1 MKKTLIAIAASLMLA
16 SCATITNGHI
26 TDCQKTK
33 PVPGQPSRSVKIWA
47 ILVDGPI
54 GLIID
59 FADGAIY
66 KKNSCNTKK

>member
-1 MKKTLIAIAASLMLA
+1 MKKLLIVILAGTML
-16 SCATITNGHI
+16 SGCATITNGHI

-33 PVPGQPSRSVKIWA
+33 PAPGQPCRQVKIWA
-47 ILVDGPI
+47 IIFDGPI

-66 KKNSCNTKK
+66 KKSSCDKK